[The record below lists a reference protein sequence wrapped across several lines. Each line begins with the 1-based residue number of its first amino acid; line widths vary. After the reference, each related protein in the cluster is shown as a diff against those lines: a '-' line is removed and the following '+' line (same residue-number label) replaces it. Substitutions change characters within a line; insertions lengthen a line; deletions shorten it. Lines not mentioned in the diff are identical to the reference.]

1 MLTKHRN
8 LNFKSIWEL
17 VMQFNSNNHK
27 LLVTAAVLILAVVS
41 TSAVAVDLIG
51 VHDLAV
57 QNDPQLQ
64 AAAYRK
70 EATGENKRQAWS
82 NLLPSL
88 SGSAGLSRGDST
100 TDINGTEVSS
110 SDIDNESY
118 GLDLRQSLYAQ
129 SNYENLDIARG
140 QVSQAEAIYNL
151 AYQDFLVRVAG
162 GYFAVLTAQDGVIF
176 AEAEEKALQRQ
187 FEQAEQRFEVGLT
200 AVTDVHEARASY
212 DNARARAI
220 VSRNNLADAKEGL
233 YELTRQ
239 YFDEIDPLQEV
250 LPLVKPLPES
260 PTEWVDIAMQ
270 YNPAVVSAQMGV
282 EIADSTMRLQRSG
295 HFPTLDL
302 VGRYNNFTN
311 NEFLF
316 TDNEENPLG
325 GTAELVNESLT
336 IGLQLSVPIYQGG
349 VVSSRTRQARYL
361 LNAVGED
368 LDRQQRFT
376 VRQTNN
382 AYRAVIAGI
391 EQVGAFGQAMI
402 SAESALAATQAGF
415 EVGTR
420 TIVDVLIAQ
429 QRYFQAQR
437 DNSLARHTYV
447 VDHLR
452 LKAAAGVLEEDDLH
466 KINAILE

>member
-1 MLTKHRN
+1 
-8 LNFKSIWEL
+8 
-17 VMQFNSNNHK
+17 MQFNTKNQI
-27 LLVTAAVLILAVVS
+27 LVMTVAFFISSPAF
-41 TSAVAVDLIG
+41 AVDLVG

-57 QNDPQLQ
+57 KNDPQLQ
-64 AAAYRK
+64 AAEYRK
-70 EATGENKRQAWS
+70 QATGENTRQAWS
-82 NLLPSL
+82 NLLPTIG
-88 SGSAGLSRGDST
+88 GSAGMTRGSST
-100 TDINGTEVSS
+100 TSIQGTEVDD
-110 SDIDNESY
+110 SDTDTDRW
-118 GLDLRQSLYAQ
+118 GFDLRQSLYAQ
-129 SNYENLDIARG
+129 SNYEQLDVARG
-140 QVSQAEAIYNL
+140 QVSQADAIYDI

-162 GYFAVLTAQDGVIF
+162 NYFAVLTAQDGVIF

-220 VSRNNLADAKEGL
+220 VSRNNLADTKEAL

-239 YFDEIDPLQEV
+239 YFDDIDPLQEE
-250 LPLVKPLPES
+250 LPLVKPLPEN
-260 PTEWVDIAMQ
+260 PDEWLDIAMQ
-270 YNPAVVSAQMGV
+270 YNPAIIAARDNV
-282 EIADSTMRLQRSG
+282 EIADATTRLQRSG

-302 VGRYNNFTN
+302 VASYTSFSN
-311 NEFLF
+311 NEYVIRDDFQ
-316 TDNEENPLG
+316 NPIGITSLVNKDARIG
-325 GTAELVNESLT
+325 LELV
-336 IGLQLSVPIYQGG
+336 VPIYQGG

-361 LNAVGED
+361 LNAVNED
-368 LDRQQRFT
+368 LDEQQRAV
-376 VRQTNN
+376 VRATNN

-402 SAESALAATQAGF
+402 SAESALEATQAGF

-437 DNSLARHTYV
+437 DNSLARHTYI

-452 LKAAAGVLEEDDLH
+452 LKAAAGVLVEDDLH
-466 KINAILE
+466 KVNSILN

>member
-1 MLTKHRN
+1 
-8 LNFKSIWEL
+8 
-17 VMQFNSNNHK
+17 MQFNTK
-27 LLVTAAVLILAVVS
+27 KVVLMTTAFFISSPVF
-41 TSAVAVDLIG
+41 AVDLVG
-51 VHDLAV
+51 VHDLAIKS
-57 QNDPQLQ
+57 DPALQ

-88 SGSAGLSRGDST
+88 SGSAGTTSGST
-100 TDINGTEVSS
+100 TTSIQGTEVDD
-110 SDIDNESY
+110 SDTDTQRW

-129 SNYENLDIARG
+129 SNYEQLDIARG
-140 QVSQAEAIYNL
+140 QVSQADAIYNI

-162 GYFAVLTAQDGVIF
+162 SYFAVLTAQDGVIF

-220 VSRNNLADAKEGL
+220 VSKNNLADTKEAL
-233 YELTRQ
+233 YELTGQ
-239 YFDEIDPLQEV
+239 YFDDIDPLQEE
-250 LPLVKPLPES
+250 LPLVKPLPEN
-260 PTEWVDIAMQ
+260 PDEWLDIAMQ
-270 YNPAVVSAQMGV
+270 YNPAIIAAQQEI
-282 EIADSTMRLQRSG
+282 EIADANTRLQRSARI
-295 HFPTLDL
+295 PTLDL
-302 VGRYNNFTN
+302 VASYSNFTN
-311 NEFLF
+311 NEFILRDDF
-316 TDNEENPLG
+316 QNPLI
-325 GTAELVNESLT
+325 TTSLVNKDT
-336 IGLQLSVPIYQGG
+336 RIGLQLNWNMYQGG
-349 VVSSRTRQARYL
+349 NVYSRTRQARSL
-361 LNAVGED
+361 LNAVNED
-368 LDRQQRFT
+368 LEQRQRAV
-376 VRQTNN
+376 VRATNN

-391 EQVGAFGQAMI
+391 EQVKAFNQAMI
-402 SAESALAATQAGF
+402 SAESALEATQAGF

-452 LKAAAGVLEEDDLH
+452 LKAAAGTLVEEDLR
-466 KINAILE
+466 KVNAILK

>member
-1 MLTKHRN
+1 
-8 LNFKSIWEL
+8 
-17 VMQFNSNNHK
+17 MQFDTK
-27 LLVTAAVLILAVVS
+27 YQKVLIAAAFFV
-41 TSAVAVDLIG
+41 TSPVFAVDLVG

-57 QNDPQLQ
+57 KNDPQLQ
-64 AAAYRK
+64 AAAFRR

-88 SGSAGLSRGDST
+88 SGSASMNWGD
-100 TDINGTEVSS
+100 NEVSVAGTTVS
-110 SDIDNESY
+110 DSDIDNESY
-118 GLDLRQSLYAQ
+118 GLSLRQSLYAQ

-140 QVSQAEAIYNL
+140 QVSQADALYNL

-162 GYFAVLTAQDGVIF
+162 GYFGVLTAQDGVIF
-176 AEAEEKALQRQ
+176 AEAEERALQRQ

-220 VSRNNLADAKEGL
+220 VSKNRLADAKEAL
-233 YELTRQ
+233 YELTGQ
-239 YFDEIDPLQEV
+239 YFDDIDPLQEV

-260 PTEWVDIAMQ
+260 PSEWVDIAMQ
-270 YNPAVVSAQMGV
+270 YNPSVISAQMGV
-282 EIADSTMRLQRSG
+282 EIADSTVKLQRSG
-295 HFPTLDL
+295 HYPTLDL
-302 VGRYNNFTN
+302 IGRYTNFTN
-311 NEFLF
+311 NNYTL
-316 TDNEENPLG
+316 TDDFQNPIAN
-325 GTAELVNESLT
+325 AEITSEDT
-336 IGLQLSVPIYQGG
+336 QIGLQLSVPIYQGG

-361 LNAVGED
+361 LNAVNED
-368 LDRQQRFT
+368 LDQQQKAV
-376 VRQTNN
+376 VRATNN
-382 AYRAVIAGI
+382 AFRAVIAGI

-402 SAESALAATQAGF
+402 SAESALEATQAGF

-437 DNSLARHTYV
+437 DNSLARHTYI

-452 LKAAAGVLEEDDLH
+452 LKAAAGVLEEADLH
-466 KINAILE
+466 KVNEILQ

>member
-1 MLTKHRN
+1 
-8 LNFKSIWEL
+8 
-17 VMQFNSNNHK
+17 MQFDTKNQK
-27 LLVTAAVLILAVVS
+27 LLMAVALFVAS
-41 TSAVAVDLIG
+41 PAFAVDLVG

-57 QNDPQLQ
+57 KNDPRLQ

-82 NLLPSL
+82 NLLPTL
-88 SGSAGLSRGDST
+88 SGSASMDRGDSKT
-100 TDINGTEVSS
+100 TITSFVSK
-110 SDIDNESY
+110 SDIDTESY

-140 QVSQAEAIYNL
+140 QVSQADAVYDI

-162 GYFAVLTAQDGVIF
+162 GYFSVLTAQDGVIF

-220 VSRNNLADAKEGL
+220 VSRNNLADTKEAL
-233 YELTRQ
+233 YELTGQ
-239 YFDEIDPLQEV
+239 YFDDIDPLQEE
-250 LPLVKPLPES
+250 LPLVRPLPDNQD
-260 PTEWVDIAMQ
+260 EWVDIAMQ
-270 YNPAVVSAQMGV
+270 YNPAVIAARMSV
-282 EIADSTMRLQRSG
+282 EIADSTVKLQRAG

-302 VGRYNNFTN
+302 VGSYSSFTN
-311 NEFLF
+311 NEFIF
-316 TDNEENPLG
+316 RPTPEESITTD
-325 GTAELVNESLT
+325 LT
-336 IGLQLSVPIYQGG
+336 NDDTRIGLRLSVPLYQGG
-349 VVSSRTRQARYL
+349 VVSSRTRQARHL
-361 LNAVGED
+361 LNAVNED
-368 LDRQQRFT
+368 LDERQKAV
-376 VRQTNN
+376 VRSTNN

-402 SAESALAATQAGF
+402 SAESALEATQAGF

-437 DNSLARHTYV
+437 DNSLARHTYI

-452 LKAAAGVLEEDDLH
+452 LKAAAGVLAEEDLH
-466 KINAILE
+466 KVNAILK

>member
-1 MLTKHRN
+1 
-8 LNFKSIWEL
+8 
-17 VMQFNSNNHK
+17 MQFNTRK
-27 LLVTAAVLILAVVS
+27 MVLM
-41 TSAVAVDLIG
+41 TSAFLISSPVFAVDLIG
-51 VHDLAV
+51 VHDLAAK
-57 QNDPQLQ
+57 NDPQLR

-70 EATGENKRQAWS
+70 DATGENTRQAWA

-88 SGSAGLSRGDST
+88 SGSASMESGDSEST
-100 TDINGTEVSS
+100 YETIVSK
-110 SDIDNESY
+110 SDIDTQSY
-118 GLDLRQSLYAQ
+118 GLNLRQSLYDQ

-140 QVSQAEAIYNL
+140 QVSQAEAIYNI

-162 GYFAVLTAQDGVIF
+162 GYFSVLTAQDGVIF

-220 VSRNNLADAKEGL
+220 VSRNNLADTKEAL
-233 YELTRQ
+233 YELTGQ
-239 YFDEIDPLQEV
+239 YFDDYDPLQEV
-250 LPLVKPLPES
+250 LPLVKPLPEN
-260 PTEWVDIAMQ
+260 PKEWVDIAMQ
-270 YNPAVVSAQMGV
+270 YNPLVISAHKSV
-282 EIADSTMRLQRSG
+282 EIADATVRLNRSG

-302 VGRYNNFTN
+302 VGSYSHY
-311 NEFLF
+311 
-316 TDNEENPLG
+316 TDNEFVFRPRPDEEIRTDLTNE
-325 GTAELVNESLT
+325 GTR

-361 LNAVGED
+361 LNAVNED
-368 LDRQQRFT
+368 LDQRQRAV
-376 VRQTNN
+376 VRATNN

-391 EQVGAFGQAMI
+391 EQVGAFNQAMI
-402 SAESALAATQAGF
+402 SAESALEATQAGF

-437 DNSLARHTYV
+437 DNSLARHTYI

-452 LKAAAGVLEEDDLH
+452 LKAAAGTLVEDDLR
-466 KINAILE
+466 KVNSILK